1 MKTVL
6 ILMLTGALVGV
17 SVASFVVPP
26 MLSWYTSPGGLPQ
39 GAQIQAVVQIP
50 EVIRYATSKL
60 LWGQTIGGGMGAVV
74 GLLVSLL
81 LRRKGRGVEPSSWS
95 GPTNVTVVT
104 GCSPGAVLQ
113 QAHVGWILYVRSVLM
128 IVSENK

>member
-6 ILMLTGALVGV
+6 ILLLTGALVGV
-17 SVASFVVPP
+17 SAASFLVPP

-60 LWGQTIGGGMGAVV
+60 LWGQTIGGGMGAFV
-74 GLLVSLL
+74 GLLVGLL
-81 LRRKGRGVEPSSWS
+81 LRRKGRGVAPPRATNP
-95 GPTNVTVVT
+95 PT
-104 GCSPGAVLQ
+104 S
-113 QAHVGWILYVRSVLM
+113 R
-128 IVSENK
+128 